1 MLSLKTR
8 RSAMVAV
15 AAFGVIGLTLA
26 GCAPAAEDGPVE
38 ITYLIDDGE
47 NSIKTADALIS
58 AFEAANPNITVDVE
72 TRPGG
77 ADGDNIVKTRLA
89 TGEMADVFFYNAG
102 SLFQAL
108 SPADTLVPM
117 TDAAL
122 ASVLPSFQS
131 TVSVDGVAYGV
142 PLGTAM
148 GGAIMYNKAIYAE
161 LGLEVPLTWDDFMA
175 NNEAIKAAGKTAVLQ
190 SYKDTWTSQLFVL
203 ADFANVLAE
212 DPEWADK
219 YTANEV
225 KYATDDAARAGF
237 EHLQEVF
244 EGGYL
249 NEDFGSATF
258 DQTILKLAN
267 GEGAHY
273 PMLTFA
279 IQSIIANAPD
289 KIDDIGVFALP
300 GTDADSVALTT
311 WMPAGLYIPKSTE
324 GAELAAAQKFVEFA
338 ASVEAC
344 EIQTATVGVQGPYLI
359 EGCTLPDDVP
369 AAVADML
376 PYFEKEGGTQ
386 PALEFLSPIKGP
398 ALEQITVAVGSG
410 ITSAA
415 DGAAQYDVDVE
426 KQAQQL
432 GLEGW

>member
-1 MLSLKTR
+1 MLSPKTR
-8 RSAMVAV
+8 RSAIAAV
-15 AAFGVIGLTLA
+15 AAVGVIGLSLA
-26 GCAPAAEDGPVE
+26 GCAPAAESGPVE
-38 ITYLIDDGE
+38 ISYLIDDGE
-47 NSIKTADALIS
+47 NSIKTADALVA
-58 AFEAANPNITVDVE
+58 AFEAANPDITVDVE

-89 TGEMADVFFYNAG
+89 TGDMADVFFYNAG

-108 SPADTLVPM
+108 SPAETLVPA
-117 TDAAL
+117 TEAAL

-131 TVSVDGVAYGV
+131 TVTVDGVVYGV

-148 GGAIMYNKAIYAE
+148 GGGIMYNKAIYEE

-175 NNEAIKAAGKTAVLQ
+175 NNEAIKEAGKTAVLQ
-190 SYKDTWTSQLFVL
+190 SYGDTWTSQLFVL
-203 ADFANVLAE
+203 ADFANVLNE

-225 KYATDDAARAGF
+225 KYATDDTARAGF

-289 KIDDIGVFALP
+289 TIDDIGVFALP
-300 GTDADSVALTT
+300 GTDADAATLTT
-311 WMPAGLYIPKSTE
+311 WMPPGLYIPKSTE

-344 EIQTATVGVQGPYLI
+344 DIQTETVGVQGPYLI

-376 PYFEKEGGTQ
+376 PYFEKEGGTK

-398 ALEQITVAVGSG
+398 ALEQITVAIGSG

-415 DGAAQYDVDVE
+415 DGAAQYDIDVE

-432 GLEGW
+432 GLPGW